1 MIINYY
7 LTLDEMKK
15 LCGDDFHIDIIHII
29 GRDGIIRTMDDLY
42 PSLQAVYAY
51 EVEQETHRVSIY
63 VGMNKKKI
71 QSIIDELRPLHG
83 SFNAV
88 SVEEMVEYFHSIN
101 DALQFIE
108 CGKRAGLLESCG
120 EGFYAF

>member
-1 MIINYY
+1 MIVNYY
-7 LTLDEMKK
+7 LTLDEMRK

-42 PSLQAVYAY
+42 PSLHAVYAY
-51 EVEQETHRVSIY
+51 EVEQKTHKVSIY
-63 VGMNKKKI
+63 VGMNKKRI

-108 CGKRAGLLESCG
+108 CGKRVGLLESCG

>member
-7 LTLDEMKK
+7 LTLDEMQE

-51 EVEQETHRVSIY
+51 EVEQKTHKVSIY
-63 VGMNKKKI
+63 VGMNKKRI

-108 CGKRAGLLESCG
+108 CGKRVGLLESCG